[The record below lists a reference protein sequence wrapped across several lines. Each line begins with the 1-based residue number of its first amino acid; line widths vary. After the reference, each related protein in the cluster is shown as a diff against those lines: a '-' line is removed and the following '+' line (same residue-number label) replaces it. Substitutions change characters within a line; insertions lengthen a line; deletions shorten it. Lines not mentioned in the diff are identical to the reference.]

1 MPKEVPTPLS
11 PSGRYFLEPRNAILR
26 VQAEF
31 LQGLQYENLDGNWGS
46 CWLTSLC
53 ELQICGKTVGDL
65 IAVDD
70 MHQRKAEMARRADAF
85 IALPGNDSSKN
96 FSTDDLNWNL

>member
-1 MPKEVPTPLS
+1 MH
-11 PSGRYFLEPRNAILR
+11 FF
-26 VQAEF
+26 EF
-31 LQGLQYENLDGNWGS
+31 RQSSLQGLQYENLEGNWCS

-85 IALPGNDSSKN
+85 IALPGTRI
-96 FSTDDLNWNL
+96 FLPMT

>member
-1 MPKEVPTPLS
+1 MQFFEFRQS
-11 PSGRYFLEPRNAILR
+11 
-26 VQAEF
+26 F
-31 LQGLQYENLDGNWGS
+31 LQGLQYEKLDGNW
-46 CWLTSLC
+46 CARLTSLC

-85 IALPGNDSSKN
+85 IALPGNNSSKN
-96 FSTDDLNWNL
+96 FSTDDLN

>member
-1 MPKEVPTPLS
+1 
-11 PSGRYFLEPRNAILR
+11 
-26 VQAEF
+26 
-31 LQGLQYENLDGNWGS
+31 
-46 CWLTSLC
+46 LC

>member
-1 MPKEVPTPLS
+1 MQFFEFS
-11 PSGRYFLEPRNAILR
+11 QS
-26 VQAEF
+26 F
-31 LQGLQYENLDGNWGS
+31 LQDLQTYEKLAGNWWS
-46 CWLTSLC
+46 CWLTKLR
-53 ELQICGKTVGDL
+53 ELQICGNTVGDL

-85 IALPGNDSSKN
+85 IALPGNDSPPRK